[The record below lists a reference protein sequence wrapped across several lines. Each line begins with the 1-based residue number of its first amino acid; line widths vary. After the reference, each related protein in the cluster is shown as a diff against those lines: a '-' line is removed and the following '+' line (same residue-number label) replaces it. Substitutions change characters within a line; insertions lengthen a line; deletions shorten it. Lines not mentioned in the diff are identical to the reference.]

1 MSNNTVYLFKEGQNC
16 TDVFDHVYQEM
27 KSNYQCVKIIDDD
40 GDFDKK
46 IDSLRG
52 ERVVLITTDHFHAR
66 RGDKKYIVDEIVN
79 ILSPIKKYYSLH
91 DLGVSQRS
99 ESNLSGWN
107 IILPTLDWNY
117 FFKDLDTRKIGLGYP
132 KYFHNEV
139 EIEYESI
146 FFPSLIYIY
155 KDRDFSSFYN
165 DFRFIFDNGI
175 PIKFPDY
182 SGSYELIEKLRRG
195 GIEMN
200 LLDTKLSSFDLLF
213 KCNNSITNSNSSIA
227 VEAVI
232 AGANSINIG
241 NGYQPN
247 EFYKKFPIIN
257 TGIGQISKYI
267 SNSRNLSPLVEYKFN
282 IEGCIKEII
291 NED

>member
-1 MSNNTVYLFKEGQNC
+1 MSDNTVYLFKEGQNC

-27 KSNYQCVKIIDDD
+27 KTKHQCVKIIDDD
-40 GDFDKK
+40 GNFQEK
-46 IDSLRG
+46 IDSLKG
-52 ERVVLITTDHFHAR
+52 ERVVLITTDHFQAR
-66 RGDKKYIVDEIVN
+66 RGNQKYIIDEIVS

-91 DLGVSQRS
+91 DLGVSHRS
-99 ESNLSGWN
+99 ESNLSDWN
-107 IILPTLDWNY
+107 IILPTTDWNY
-117 FFKDLDTRKIGLGYP
+117 FFEDLDARKIPLGYP
-132 KYFHNEV
+132 KYFRNEV

-165 DFRFIFDNGI
+165 DFRFIFDSGI

-200 LLDTKLSSFDLLF
+200 LLDTNLSSFDLLF

-241 NGYQPN
+241 NGYQPS
-247 EFYKKFPIIN
+247 EFYRRFPIIN
-257 TGIGQISKYI
+257 TDMGQISKYI